1 MESTSLPA
9 PDRIPPMVAL
19 LLSMALC
26 AQDFEYRQG
35 VGVVDLSTNEI
46 RSPEEFLKWALA
58 QRDAGKL
65 VVAVHALNLLATRV
79 PEAAVREA
87 AHFERA
93 ATYYKAGGY
102 YEAYHDFEGFILKF
116 PQSERATTA
125 KRMEM
130 TAALDLARVGK
141 STWLGLGTSSAT
153 GVDYLNDALRR
164 YPREDFAP
172 DFCQKLG
179 MFFYER
185 EDYER
190 AGEAFTRV
198 LEQYGDAPEAVL
210 ALYMIGRTSERRH
223 EKMSAFDTVDYDVR
237 PLKDARRQYER
248 FLEETDRMR
257 KLPDPARKWVDGIL
271 PTVKERLASVY
282 ERMLRKQLLTAEY
295 YDWKGLPWS
304 AEPFYTAILR
314 DEATFRKVLPS
325 FPVTKSAQRARVR
338 LTEIIKQ

>member
-1 MESTSLPA
+1 MLALVLSL
-9 PDRIPPMVAL
+9 AL
-19 LLSMALC
+19 S
-26 AQDFEYRQG
+26 AQEFEYRQG
-35 VGVVDLSTNEI
+35 VGVVDLATNET

-65 VVAVHALNLLATRV
+65 IVTVHALNLLATRV
-79 PEAAVREA
+79 PDAAIRET

-116 PQSERATTA
+116 PQSERVTTA

-141 STWLGLGTSSAT
+141 STWLGLGTSSTT
-153 GVDYLNDALRR
+153 GVDYLHDALRR

-172 DFCQKLG
+172 DFFQKLG

-185 EDYER
+185 EEFDK
-190 AGEAFTRV
+190 AGEEFTRV

-210 ALYMIGRTSERRH
+210 ALYMIGRTSERRY
-223 EKMSAFDTVDYDVR
+223 EKLSSFDSVDYDSR
-237 PLKDARRQYER
+237 PLKDARRHYER

-257 KLPDPARKWVDGIL
+257 KLPDPAKKWVDGIL
-271 PTVKERLASVY
+271 PTVRERLASVY
-282 ERMLRKQLLTAEY
+282 ERMLRKQLKTAEY

-304 AEPFYTAILR
+304 AEPFYIAILR
-314 DEATFRKVLPS
+314 DEASFRKVLPS
-325 FPVTKSAQRARVR
+325 FPVTKAAQRARVR
-338 LTEIIKQ
+338 LTELSKQ

>member
-1 MESTSLPA
+1 
-9 PDRIPPMVAL
+9 MVAL
-19 LLSMALC
+19 LLSLALS
-26 AQDFEYRQG
+26 AQDFDYREG
-35 VGVVDLSTNEI
+35 TGVVDLSTNEA
-46 RSPEEFLKWALA
+46 RSPEAFLKWALA

-65 VVAVHALNLLATRV
+65 IVTVRALNLLATRV
-79 PEAAVREA
+79 PDAAIRET

-102 YEAYHDFEGFILKF
+102 YEAYHDFEAFILKF
-116 PQSERATTA
+116 PQSDRVTTA

-153 GVDYLNDALRR
+153 GVDYLKDALRR

-172 DFCQKLG
+172 DFAQKLG

-185 EDYER
+185 EEYDR
-190 AGEAFTRV
+190 AGEQFGIV

-210 ALYMIGRTSERRH
+210 ALYMLGRTSERRH
-223 EKMSAFDTVDYDVR
+223 ERMSSFDTVDYDVR

-282 ERMLRKQLLTAEY
+282 EKMLRKQLQTAEY

-304 AEPFYTAILR
+304 AEPFYQAILR
-314 DEATFRKVLPS
+314 DEATFRKALPT
-325 FPVTKSAQRARVR
+325 FPVTRAAQRARAR
-338 LTEIIKQ
+338 LTDLSKQ